1 MRRRRTIRVATGVLV
16 IASAIGLVAGTAFA
30 KGARDVTITGPGLA
44 APVHL
49 DTTSTSPSGTPAPSV
64 GVNELADATGA
75 FFAVFRTVPTPLERQ
90 RPVGS
95 LGPRY
100 RIVYQLYTGQDKVTP
115 VRQDVYPFA
124 HAGFVTY
131 TPSGQRA
138 FDKTVRS
145 GWYTS
150 AVHAGP
156 FGGGMT
162 SEAAIALFVSAGV
175 PDRRTAD

>member
-1 MRRRRTIRVATGVLV
+1 MVAKAPLRTRGAY
-16 IASAIGLVAGTAFA
+16 AS
-30 KGARDVTITGPGLA
+30 GLA

-49 DTTSTSPSGTPAPSV
+49 DATSTSPSGTPVASV

-75 FFAVFRTVPTPLERQ
+75 FFAVFRTAPTPLERH
-90 RPVGS
+90 RPAGS

-100 RIVYQLYTGQDKVTP
+100 RIVYQLYTGPDQVTP

-124 HAGFVTY
+124 RAGFVTD

-138 FDKTVRS
+138 FDQAVRS

-150 AVHAGP
+150 AVYGGA

-162 SEAAIALFVSAGV
+162 SDAAIALFVSAGV